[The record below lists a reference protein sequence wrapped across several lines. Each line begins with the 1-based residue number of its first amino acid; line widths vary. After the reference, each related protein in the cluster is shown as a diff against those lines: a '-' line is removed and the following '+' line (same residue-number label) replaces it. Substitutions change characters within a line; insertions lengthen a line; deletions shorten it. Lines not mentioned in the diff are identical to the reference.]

1 MINGL
6 VQLIKTVIYQPLVN
20 IIVSWQNILSGK
32 NNNNLRQK
40 VQPPSSKNDYLNL
53 LQDWE
58 RVDQDFWHL
67 FKW

>member
-20 IIVSWQNILSGK
+20 IITSWQNILSGK
-32 NNNNLRQK
+32 NTNDLVQK
-40 VQPPSSKNDYLNL
+40 VQIPSPKNDYLNL
-53 LQDWE
+53 LRDWKK
-58 RVDQDFWHL
+58 VDQDFWRL